1 MFTLIQLA
9 AGALAMIT
17 GGDLLRDDYLPRPA
31 AAPRVQATAPFPQ
44 DSSRRRTTQHTYSH
58 TERNG
63 ANATE
68 INYRGKIAFTDDER
82 DIKSISPGG
91 YFKFSKT
98 TFGNTRSVLI
108 ESSGDGVLT
117 RTYSAGRQEQPYE
130 PEGRKWL
137 ADMLPEIIATSGI
150 GAEERVRRI
159 YAKKGVNGVLETIEN
174 VDNDHARSTYLGY
187 LMEQPNLSEK
197 DRLTVL
203 EKVSGIGSDHEKANL
218 LRRVSGTYLRGNQ
231 TSQAYIRA
239 ASSIGSDHEK
249 SQLFRHLLG
258 SLSLNEANTAAVTK
272 AVASIGSDHEKAGV
286 VRFLLQQNK
295 LDGAGL
301 QQVLPV
307 IGSIG
312 SDHEK
317 AGVLRA
323 MLGNQALTGTHFKTL
338 TGLIDRLGSDH
349 EKSGVITHLVNTN
362 QPLVATHFGDVL
374 GLVTRI
380 SSDHEKGRSLAVLLD
395 KTRPD
400 DKQYVQVLAA
410 LPSIGSDHEKGQLL
424 TWLAKTLPKGN
435 AAVLEAYKKA
445 AKSIGSDHEYR
456 RAMEAIE

>member
-1 MFTLIQLA
+1 MFTLIQLM
-9 AGALAMIT
+9 AGALAMLTGIT
-17 GGDLLRDDYLPRPA
+17 GGDLLRDDYPPRPA
-31 AAPRVQATAPFPQ
+31 AAPRVQAAPFPQ
-44 DSSRRRTTQHTYSH
+44 DSSRRHTYSH
-58 TERNG
+58 VVRNG
-63 ANATE
+63 SNATE

-117 RTYSAGRQEQPYE
+117 RTYHAGRQEQPYE

-159 YAKKGVNGVLETIEN
+159 YASKGVNGVLETIDDI
-174 VDNDHARSTYLGY
+174 DNDHARSIYLGY
-187 LMEQPNLSEK
+187 LMEQPNLAEK

-203 EKVSGIGSDHEKANL
+203 EKVTEIGSDHEKANL
-218 LRRVSGTYLRGNQ
+218 LRRVSGTCLRGNQ
-231 TSQAYIRA
+231 TSQAYIRV

-323 MLGNQALTGTHFKTL
+323 MLGNQALTGTHFQTL

-349 EKSGVITHLVNTN
+349 EKSGVVTHLVNTN
-362 QPLVATHFGDVL
+362 QPLVAKHFGDVL
-374 GLVTRI
+374 GLVTRM

-410 LPSIGSDHEKGQLL
+410 LPSMGSDHEKGQLL
-424 TWLAKTLPKGN
+424 TRLAKTLPKGN
-435 AAVLEAYKKA
+435 ASVLEAYKKA